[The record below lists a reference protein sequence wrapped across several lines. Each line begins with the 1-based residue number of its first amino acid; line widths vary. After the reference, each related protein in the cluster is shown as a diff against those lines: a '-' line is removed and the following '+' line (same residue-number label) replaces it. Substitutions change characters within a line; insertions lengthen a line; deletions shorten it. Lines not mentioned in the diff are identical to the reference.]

1 MSQTGKSH
9 SAAHRYDRVRRQH
22 QEELAEDYVETIQE
36 LSNTLESVRVRDL
49 CNHFGVTHVT
59 VIRTLERL
67 GKQNLVVRHKDGS
80 IGLTATGK
88 KIAQEAAVRHDLVY
102 RFLLSLGISEKS
114 ALADA
119 EGIEHHLS
127 SETIAAMKKF
137 IPASAHTP
145 TSPL

>member
-1 MSQTGKSH
+1 MSQAGKSH
-9 SAAHRYDRVRRQH
+9 SAAHRHDRVRRQH
-22 QEELAEDYVETIQE
+22 QEELAEDYVEAIRD
-36 LSNTLESVRVRDL
+36 LSEAAEQVRVRDL
-49 CNHFGVTHVT
+49 CTHFGVTHVT

-67 GKQNLVVRHKDGS
+67 GKQNLVVRNKDGS

-88 KIAQEAAVRHDLVY
+88 KIALEASLRHDLVY
-102 RFLLSLGISEKS
+102 RFLLSLGISEKN

-137 IPASAHTP
+137 IPPPSQ
-145 TSPL
+145 